1 MTEEPLAIAPAPTG
15 GDGRSYLEWGA
26 VFGGAAIA
34 VAMSVILLQF
44 GAAVGLAVTDSV
56 RSDGGASWNVLI
68 AGLWTTLVA
77 LAAASAGGYIAGRMR
92 SRFGDAVADEVEFRD
107 GAHGLVVW
115 AVATLGIGVVMAA
128 VAAVP
133 SMAANVSDVEP
144 TANMLRW
151 TANVSTIFA
160 FASAAGAA
168 LSAAAAYMAVTV
180 GGGHRDKGVSIHLV
194 TPRMFRRKAS

>member
-1 MTEEPLAIAPAPTG
+1 M
-15 GDGRSYLEWGA
+15 
-26 VFGGAAIA
+26 
-34 VAMSVILLQF
+34 
-44 GAAVGLAVTDSV
+44 
-56 RSDGGASWNVLI
+56 
-68 AGLWTTLVA
+68 A

-180 GGGHRDKGVSIHLV
+180 GGGHR
-194 TPRMFRRKAS
+194 RQRRVDPSGYAAYVPAQSLITYPFPFTTRNGKRARQS

>member
-1 MTEEPLAIAPAPTG
+1 M
-15 GDGRSYLEWGA
+15 
-26 VFGGAAIA
+26 
-34 VAMSVILLQF
+34 
-44 GAAVGLAVTDSV
+44 
-56 RSDGGASWNVLI
+56 
-68 AGLWTTLVA
+68 A

-160 FASAAGAA
+160 FASVAGAA